1 MIADNVAVTSVP
13 RPKLLHRFA
22 TDEIDASDIASVVN
36 ESYDVECSVNGQH
49 SFRQPGP
56 KISAS
61 EVFTITVQTIFF
73 ILLCLMTV
81 YIASYS
87 NNSAFNLT
95 LD

>member
-13 RPKLLHRFA
+13 RVKFLHRFA
-22 TDEIDASDIASVVN
+22 TDEIDASDIARVVN

-61 EVFTITVQTIFF
+61 EVSTISVQTIFF
-73 ILLCLMTV
+73 FLLFPCCCLYCILLQSFC
-81 YIASYS
+81 I
-87 NNSAFNLT
+87 
-95 LD
+95 

>member
-1 MIADNVAVTSVP
+1 MIADNMAVTSVP

-22 TDEIDASDIASVVN
+22 TDEIDASDIARVVN

-61 EVFTITVQTIFF
+61 EVSTISVLTTFF
-73 ILLCLMTV
+73 
-81 YIASYS
+81 
-87 NNSAFNLT
+87 
-95 LD
+95 